1 LLIHFSSVNTIVD
14 YAPAIF
20 QSAGWKIDG
29 ALLSTFLVGVT
40 EFVFTLGAFWIIDRY
55 GRKPLY
61 ILGSIGMAITL
72 TGLLIAVAAR
82 QFHGVLVLFLILA
95 YLAFFASSVG
105 PVFWTLVPEIFPND
119 IRGLAMT
126 VPVLL

>member
-1 LLIHFSSVNTIVD
+1 
-14 YAPAIF
+14 
-20 QSAGWKIDG
+20 
-29 ALLSTFLVGVT
+29 
-40 EFVFTLGAFWIIDRY
+40 
-55 GRKPLY
+55 
-61 ILGSIGMAITL
+61 MAITL